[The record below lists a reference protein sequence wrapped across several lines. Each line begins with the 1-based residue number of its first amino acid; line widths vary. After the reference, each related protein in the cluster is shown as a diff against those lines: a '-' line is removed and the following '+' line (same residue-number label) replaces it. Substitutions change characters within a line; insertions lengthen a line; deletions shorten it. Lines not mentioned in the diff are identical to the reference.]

1 MKRAPFLVVI
11 LLGLVG
17 IVTPALAAPADP
29 FETFGL
35 VSLDGGVRAPAF
47 SLSDLNGASVGVPG
61 GGGEAA
67 ILIFWATW

>member
-1 MKRAPFLVVI
+1 MKRTLPLVVV
-11 LLGLVG
+11 LLGLLG
-17 IVTPALAAPADP
+17 IAVQALAAPADP

-47 SLSDLNGASVGVPG
+47 SLPDLNGAIVGVPG

-67 ILIFWATW
+67 ILVFWATW